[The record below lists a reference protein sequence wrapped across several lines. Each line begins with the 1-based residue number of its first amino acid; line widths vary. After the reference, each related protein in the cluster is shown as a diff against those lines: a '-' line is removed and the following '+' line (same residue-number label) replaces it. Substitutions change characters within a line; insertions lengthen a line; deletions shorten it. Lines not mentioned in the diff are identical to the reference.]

1 MHLFVC
7 LCQVANNQFEKLK
20 NLKTKNPDLRVS
32 VAVGGWGEGGKK
44 YSELVSVKE
53 RRNVFVKSVVGE
65 F

>member
-1 MHLFVC
+1 M
-7 LCQVANNQFEKLK
+7 CQVANNQFEKLK